1 MTVPELLRRQGG
13 VLSRPQAISAGISP
27 DAVDVR
33 LAAGRWRRLHPRVYL
48 AADRPLT
55 DAARVR
61 AAWLWA
67 GPNAVLNGLAA
78 GFWWG
83 LVPRSPQVITLAVG
97 RQGRRHSQ
105 PGVAVV
111 CGEITAADRVQ
122 IRGVPTAVWH

>member
-1 MTVPELLRRQGG
+1 MHRVSPQRHRTSARSIDPATVDPMTVPELLRRQGG

-61 AAWLWA
+61 AAWL
-67 GPNAVLNGLAA
+67 
-78 GFWWG
+78 
-83 LVPRSPQVITLAVG
+83 
-97 RQGRRHSQ
+97 
-105 PGVAVV
+105 
-111 CGEITAADRVQ
+111 
-122 IRGVPTAVWH
+122 